1 MSRAAV
7 GFLVIGIWLK
17 EQSNVDEPRAEMNI
31 KNILK
36 AFIPPVGKG
45 ARNFYYALFGRLMMV
60 AGYQMITGYQLYIIK
75 YYTLSDSGLDANGLK
90 LKAASIVAT
99 MSVITMVVS
108 LLAAFTA
115 GPISDRLGMRKIPV
129 LGSAL
134 TSALVMITGNYA
146 LVFPACIIVVLIAAF
161 LIMRIKGVK

>member
-1 MSRAAV
+1 M
-7 GFLVIGIWLK
+7 
-17 EQSNVDEPRAEMNI
+17 DEPRAEMNI

-108 LLAAFTA
+108 LLAASPQARSPTVLACVRFPWREPPYCSPSVRPCHGSST
-115 GPISDRLGMRKIPV
+115 MR
-129 LGSAL
+129 
-134 TSALVMITGNYA
+134 
-146 LVFPACIIVVLIAAF
+146 
-161 LIMRIKGVK
+161 